1 MNFLGKILV
10 VLIFIM
16 SIFFMSFSF
25 MVYMTQ
31 TSWQEKAET
40 VQRELDNAKNLNRE
54 HLAKVNSLKTL
65 RASENAARTNAIAL
79 LEARL
84 ASSSQQMVR
93 MSQELT
99 ALQGQQA
106 AQGAQVTGSLQTLQT
121 EREKVETL
129 RQAMKTAQSERD
141 QMFNE
146 VVDLKNKVL
155 ELESIRQ
162 RLSDRE
168 LALRDQVS
176 RQASVLR
183 ANDLSENDDI
193 SGVPP
198 RTDGLIRDVDANNK
212 YVVMSIGSDDG
223 MRQGHM
229 LDVHRGEKYVSRVQ
243 ITKTHPDRSIARVLD
258 NYREDAIR
266 RGDRVRTR

>member
-31 TSWQEKAET
+31 TSWKKKADDKQQQLSLAIDET
-40 VQRELDNAKNLNRE
+40 TSVK
-54 HLAKVNSLKTL
+54 AKVSSLQTL

-84 ASSSQQMVR
+84 SSSNQQLNDMNQQLAGLR
-93 MSQELT
+93 D
-99 ALQGQQA
+99 QQA
-106 AQGAQVTGSLQTLQT
+106 AQGAQVTGSLETLQT
-121 EREKVETL
+121 ERQKVDTL
-129 RQAMKTAQSERD
+129 RAAMKTSQSERD
-141 QMFNE
+141 QMFAE
-146 VVDLKNKVL
+146 VVDLKNNVL

-162 RLSDRE
+162 RLSARE
-168 LALRDQVS
+168 LSLLDRVS
-176 RQASVLR
+176 RQEQVLR
-183 ANDLSENDDI
+183 ANDLNEFDDI
-193 SGVPP
+193 ANVAPP
-198 RTDGLIRDVDANNK
+198 RDGEIRQVDANNK

-223 MRQGHM
+223 MRRGYK
-229 LDVHRGEKYVSRVQ
+229 LDVHRGEKYVSRVE

-258 NYREDAIR
+258 EYRKDAIR
-266 RGDRVRTR
+266 SGDSVRTR